1 MLIWCSVG
9 WWHSVTAAIL
19 EQDWRVLD
27 VQVAFLPLCL
37 LEPKAEQPDGH
48 ELYVWDL
55 KISRRGSARSADA
68 TVQGKL
74 VDAALCLPLGL
85 NEIRKSGLD
94 SVLSLLSSGSTC
106 FLTLDLF
113 FCHLPMGLADNDF
126 LPISMSWTHRC
137 ASSFCPGLLLQMI
150 RFMSTIV
157 WPHHCLTVLA
167 RWFSCLREM
176 ETFKMESWS
185 KSL

>member
-9 WWHSVTAAIL
+9 WWHSVTAGIL
-19 EQDWRVLD
+19 EQEWGVRD

-85 NEIRKSGLD
+85 NEIRKSGFRL
-94 SVLSLLSSGSTC
+94 STFSSLLRVHMFPDPWPFFLSPAHGLSWQWLPAHLYVLDPSLCFIILPRSSSD
-106 FLTLDLF
+106 DLF
-113 FCHLPMGLADNDF
+113 H
-126 LPISMSWTHRC
+126 
-137 ASSFCPGLLLQMI
+137 
-150 RFMSTIV
+150 V
-157 WPHHCLTVLA
+157 HHCLTKPLLNHTGKLI
-167 RWFSCLREM
+167 FLFEGNGN
-176 ETFKMESWS
+176 F
-185 KSL
+185 